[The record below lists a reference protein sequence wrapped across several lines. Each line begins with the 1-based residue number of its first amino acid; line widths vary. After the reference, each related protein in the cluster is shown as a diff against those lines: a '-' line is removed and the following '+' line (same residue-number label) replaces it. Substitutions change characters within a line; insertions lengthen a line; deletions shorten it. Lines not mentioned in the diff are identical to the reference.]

1 MAPGRWP
8 SPLTPGQ
15 GGLGVWASAQSVSC
29 LPAPAQPRRKS
40 PPPEQRGRR
49 TMAIELGRGARART
63 GHQLPALIRPLRGLR
78 GPLDPKRGL
87 AAGAPSG
94 PAAQRPS
101 GPRGVTPRRPRPIGP
116 SPSGPAPPRGRAAN
130 EEPTRAPPPPG
141 PAPRARPLD
150 LSRSAEAALGEVSPQ
165 KAEEV
170 SASCVSCAYWKSR
183 GGRPWLSARVT
194 CGSLCSKGGAGSLV
208 LTPAWGSPPEAPGH
222 VVNTVRS
229 VHRGSAP
236 RAGSKREQWG

>member
-87 AAGAPSG
+87 AAGAASG
-94 PAAQRPS
+94 PAAQGQS
-101 GPRGVTPRRPRPIGP
+101 PRGGPAHRPRPIWPRPAGGRP
-116 SPSGPAPPRGRAAN
+116 MRSQAGLLPHLAPPRGRARWACRGLQK
-130 EEPTRAPPPPG
+130 PRLGKCPLRKRRKL
-141 PAPRARPLD
+141 APRAFP
-150 LSRSAEAALGEVSPQ
+150 APTGKAGE
-165 KAEEV
+165 
-170 SASCVSCAYWKSR
+170 
-183 GGRPWLSARVT
+183 GGP
-194 CGSLCSKGGAGSLV
+194 GSL
-208 LTPAWGSPPEAPGH
+208 
-222 VVNTVRS
+222 
-229 VHRGSAP
+229 RGSRAARCAP
-236 RAGSKREQWG
+236 RVELAAWSSRLLGAVLPRRLDTW